1 MGVTPLHEER
11 CTIRK
16 RVGFGFSS
24 GGNIPLW
31 RVSFY
36 DRFMVI
42 AFVLRDLIPYEEIER
57 VEYKRH
63 LLSKGIHIHQRR
75 DGRTS
80 VITLFPRYSEKVM
93 ELLNSKVRPPSS

>member
-16 RVGFGFSS
+16 SVGFGFFA

-42 AFVLRDLIPYEEIER
+42 AFVLRDLIPYDEIGAW
-57 VEYKRH
+57 
-63 LLSKGIHIHQRR
+63 SINAISSQKGFIFI
-75 DGRTS
+75 S
-80 VITLFPRYSEKVM
+80 VVTAESQ
-93 ELLNSKVRPPSS
+93 SSPYFQGTPKKSWSC